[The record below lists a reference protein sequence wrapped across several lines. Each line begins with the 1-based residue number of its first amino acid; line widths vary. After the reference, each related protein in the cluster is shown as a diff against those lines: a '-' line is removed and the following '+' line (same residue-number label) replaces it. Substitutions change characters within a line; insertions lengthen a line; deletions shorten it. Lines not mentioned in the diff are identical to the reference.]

1 MLVSIEVTILAK
13 GLLSGLANHLT
24 WVQVK
29 WVAKWLAKWL
39 ASKMAKC

>member
-24 WVQVK
+24 WAQV
-29 WVAKWLAKWL
+29 KWLAKWL